1 MDFRAHAD
9 EVSGGKG
16 WGEQGLETGALV
28 TCEDIQPDGN
38 GGWIDKGCG
47 KTSKLLAIEK
57 VTLVR
62 LELVK

>member
-1 MDFRAHAD
+1 M
-9 EVSGGKG
+9 G